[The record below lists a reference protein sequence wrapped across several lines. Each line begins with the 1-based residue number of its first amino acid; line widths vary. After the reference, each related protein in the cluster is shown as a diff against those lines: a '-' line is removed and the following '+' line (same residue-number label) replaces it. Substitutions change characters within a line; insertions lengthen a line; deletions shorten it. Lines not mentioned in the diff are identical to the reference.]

1 MALIDL
7 QTDLK
12 SLKYG
17 KDRIGGGSSNQPF
30 VQKPIPDS
38 FSAVGNTGGLD
49 VLTRGGTLAIS
60 RTADDVSRLSK
71 LLLTGNTFQGPFFTI
86 KQNTL
91 SNQSVRTQGTTGQY
105 NQGKY
110 SPTNTLVQAGL
121 SAVQGN
127 EDLLKGFTP
136 YSEIVPVRQEDTE
149 NRLVGL
155 YNQNFAD
162 NQITIQKGLA
172 GFQSNT
178 GNLLEYNGGPGAS
191 LTGGKTFIK
200 FADQRTGR
208 NNPQLVNFFGAPGV
222 KNPLFDQLN
231 TGDLGL
237 GIEGYRS
244 SIPTVKEYVEGQEPV
259 IALGYSAFTR
269 KPITE
274 LSGGIFA
281 SGVTNLLYS
290 SNLVNTQA
298 SRILKT
304 QYKKET
310 ANSKLPENSQNF
322 LAQQKDILQFSKGGT
337 PSLLSYDQILE
348 STPFK
353 GGTVFNPPD
362 DFRLKT
368 NLKKQAPSSSFYRN
382 LTYELG
388 DPGYKDINRNVD
400 PSSAV
405 EKNTNTTDLI
415 NFKKIEDTTTP
426 ADANKDLIPF
436 YIGVYGYGTGGD
448 QSVQFRAFLNSF
460 NDSFN
465 GEWNAFRYMGRG
477 ENFYTYD
484 GFSREISLTFSV
496 HAQSKAE
503 LLSQYTRLNFLA
515 SLLAPKYS
523 NAGFMRGNFL
533 TLTVGDY
540 LIEVPGI
547 LTSLSYTIPTESPWD
562 IGRKNDVTLTNGKDR
577 LPHLIEVN
585 TFSFKPIHNF
595 IPAKGKPF
603 ISAVS

>member
-49 VLTRGGTLAIS
+49 VLTRGGSLAFS
-60 RTADDVSRLSK
+60 STADDVSRLTK

-91 SNQSVRTQGTTGQY
+91 SNQSVRTQGSTDRY
-105 NQGKY
+105 NQGEY
-110 SPTNTLVQAGL
+110 LPTATISQAGL
-121 SAVQGN
+121 SFLQGHQ
-127 EDLLKGFTP
+127 ELFESFQP
-136 YSEIVPVRQEDTE
+136 YSIAVPVKQDDDQ
-149 NRLVGL
+149 NRLIGL
-155 YNQNFAD
+155 YRQNFTD
-162 NQITIQKGLA
+162 NPLKVQDGLR
-172 GFQSNT
+172 GFQSTT
-178 GNLLEYNGGPGAS
+178 GNLLEYKGGPGAS
-191 LTGGKTFIK
+191 LTGGKTLIR
-200 FADQRTGR
+200 FADQRTPRPAADFPDLSRFKLTVTVPASSG
-208 NNPQLVNFFGAPGV
+208 PG
-222 KNPLFDQLN
+222 KDQVQN
-231 TGDLGL
+231 GLGL
-237 GIEGYRS
+237 VSLDHLY
-244 SIPTVKEYVEGQEPV
+244 
-259 IALGYSAFTR
+259 L
-269 KPITE
+269 
-274 LSGGIFA
+274 A
-281 SGVTNLLYS
+281 SEEA
-290 SNLVNTQA
+290 A
-298 SRILKT
+298 SRNPILFQQT
-304 QYKKET
+304 RGFLTSEDL
-310 ANSKLPENSQNF
+310 SLFLPENSQNF
-322 LAQQKDILQFSKGGT
+322 RAQQKDILQFSKGGT
-337 PSLLSYDQILE
+337 PSLLSYDQILQ
-348 STPFK
+348 STPFQD
-353 GGTVFNPPD
+353 GTVFNPPD

-368 NLKKQAPSSSFYRN
+368 DLKNQAPTDRFDLN
-382 LTYELG
+382 KTFLIG
-388 DPGYKDINRNVD
+388 NPGYKYSKLPGQDYRNVD
-400 PSSAV
+400 PSSP
-405 EKNTNTTDLI
+405 NTSLGAGSDEINLRLI
-415 NFKKIEDTTTP
+415 ENTTTP
-426 ADANKDLIPF
+426 KNSDNDLIPF

-515 SLLAPKYS
+515 SLLAPNYS

-547 LTSLSYTIPTESPWD
+547 LTNLSYTIPTESPWD
-562 IGRKNDVTLTNGKDR
+562 IGRKNDGTRTNNKDR

>member
-49 VLTRGGTLAIS
+49 VLTRGGSLAFS
-60 RTADDVSRLSK
+60 STADDVSRLTK
-71 LLLTGNTFQGPFFTI
+71 LLLSGNTFQGPFFTI

-91 SNQSVRTQGTTGQY
+91 SNQSVRTQGSTDRY
-105 NQGKY
+105 NQGAY
-110 SPTNTLVQAGL
+110 SPVATISQAGL
-121 SAVQGN
+121 SFLQGHQ
-127 EDLLKGFTP
+127 ELFESFQP
-136 YSEIVPVRQEDTE
+136 YSIAVPVKQDDDQ
-149 NRLVGL
+149 NRLIGL
-155 YNQNFAD
+155 YRQNFTD
-162 NQITIQKGLA
+162 NPLKVQDGLR
-172 GFQSNT
+172 GFQSTT
-178 GNLLEYNGGPGAS
+178 GNLLEYKGGPGAS
-191 LTGGKTFIK
+191 LTGGKTLIR
-200 FADQRTGR
+200 FADQRTPRPAADFPDLSRFKLTVTVPASSG
-208 NNPQLVNFFGAPGV
+208 PG
-222 KNPLFDQLN
+222 KDQVQN
-231 TGDLGL
+231 GLGL
-237 GIEGYRS
+237 IPLDHLYLASAEAVSRN
-244 SIPTVKEYVEGQEPV
+244 SILFQQ
-259 IALGYSAFTR
+259 TR
-269 KPITE
+269 GFLTSE
-274 LSGGIFA
+274 DLSLF
-281 SGVTNLLYS
+281 
-290 SNLVNTQA
+290 
-298 SRILKT
+298 
-304 QYKKET
+304 
-310 ANSKLPENSQNF
+310 LPENSQNF
-322 LAQQKDILQFSKGGT
+322 RSQQKDILQFSKGGT
-337 PSLLSYDQILE
+337 KFLLSYDQILQ
-348 STPFK
+348 SVPY
-353 GGTVFNPPD
+353 GSGSVFVPD

-368 NLKKQAPSSSFYRN
+368 NLKNQAPTGEFT
-382 LTYELG
+382 LDKIFLIG
-388 DPGYKDINRNVD
+388 DPGYRDINRNID

-405 EKNTNTTDLI
+405 EKNPNTTDLI
-415 NFKKIEDTTTP
+415 NFTLIQNGLKPEN
-426 ADANKDLIPF
+426 ANDDLIPF
-436 YIGVYGYGTGGD
+436 YIGVYGYGTSGD

-460 NDSFN
+460 NDTFN

-503 LLSQYTRLNFLA
+503 LLRQYTRLNFLA
-515 SLLAPKYS
+515 SLLAPNYS
-523 NAGFMRGNFL
+523 GAGFMRGNFL

-547 LTSLSYTIPTESPWD
+547 LTNLSYTIPTESPWD
-562 IGRKNDVTLTNGKDR
+562 IGRKNDGTRTNYKDR